1 MNIPE
6 LQFKTSNSIMNN
18 DNQQVNSTQNKTS
31 KPVLKQ
37 LNVDTI
43 SFKGLMNDKDKKS
56 LKMCVYDLDETLL
69 EGSQDSRNKVLDFS
83 KDNKTLV
90 YSSGRTLKQVL
101 PLIEDGTI
109 MMPDFY
115 VGNNGINMYKNVGG
129 KLEEI
134 TSWSDK
140 LAEKFHK
147 DKVRSFMIDI
157 AKANMF
163 DEQEYEKI
171 AKTTIIPKD
180 QQEFKGSK
188 ITEYEVNGSPLNI
201 YFMMAPGLFEKNKP
215 LIEEKLKENNIE
227 AEVKFQNFNKKSLE
241 IETLN
246 KYFSPQIAQDMRNHA
261 LPRLNEDGSIDIAII
276 TAKTD
281 KGAATEYI
289 RKELDIKKKKEVF
302 AAGDAENDYSH
313 TNKGYFFGLVANA
326 TKGLKDLISKL
337 PNSNIIPAS
346 KSGVEGIWEIVE
358 P

>member
-1 MNIPE
+1 MLSINNYNVKYSQSNIKNTV
-6 LQFKTSNSIMNN
+6 LTSI
-18 DNQQVNSTQNKTS
+18 STDLKLL
-31 KPVLKQ
+31 KPLTK
-37 LNVDTI
+37 DTI

-83 KDNKTLV
+83 KDNNKTLI

-109 MMPDFY
+109 VIPDFY
-115 VGNNGINMYKNVGG
+115 VGNNGIDIYRNVDG

-134 TSWSDK
+134 TSWSDR

-147 DKVRSFMIDI
+147 DKVRNFMTDI
-157 AKANMF
+157 AKFNMF
-163 DEQEYEKI
+163 NKQEWNKI
-171 AKTTIIPKD
+171 AETTTLPEG
-180 QQEFKGSK
+180 QQEFRGSK

-201 YFMMAPGLFEKNKP
+201 YFMMAPVLFEKTKP
-215 LIEEKLKENNIE
+215 LIEKKLKENNIE

-241 IETLN
+241 METLN

-281 KGAATEYI
+281 KGTAAEYI
-289 RKELDIKKKKEVF
+289 RNELGIEKKEVL

-313 TNKGYFFGLVANA
+313 TNKGYFFGVVANA
-326 TKGLKDLISKL
+326 TQGLKDLISKL
-337 PNSNIIPAS
+337 PNSNIISTS
-346 KSGVEGIWEIVE
+346 KSGVEGLWEIVE